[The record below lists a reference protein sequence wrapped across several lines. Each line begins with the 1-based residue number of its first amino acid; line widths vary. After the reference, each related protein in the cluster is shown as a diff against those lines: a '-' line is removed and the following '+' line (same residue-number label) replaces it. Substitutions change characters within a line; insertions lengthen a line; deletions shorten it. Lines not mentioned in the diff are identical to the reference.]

1 MALRGGVFRQGSW
14 LTGGVWVIGFGIH
27 ALVEALA
34 GISDS
39 THLLFL
45 GVTLAAQQLV
55 LQVRVRSSELPE
67 RGARGAP

>member
-1 MALRGGVFRQGSW
+1 
-14 LTGGVWVIGFGIH
+14 VWVIGFGIH

-39 THLLFL
+39 TLLLFL